1 MARYEESDADV
12 VRSFQ
17 HYRRVKGLPAGP
29 QEGQTPCPACK
40 GDGCFVKKLPL
51 LGVKAARV
59 CKTCGGAG
67 YIGKQDGKR

>member
-17 HYRRVKGLPAGP
+17 HYRRVKGLSAPP

-40 GDGCFVKKLPL
+40 GDGCFVKKVPL
-51 LGVKAARV
+51 LGIKA
-59 CKTCGGAG
+59 CGGAG